1 MSNVKQVIVVRTDLN
16 MRKGKFGAQVAHASM
31 QFLLDAN
38 QSDSFG
44 ELHVVLTPEEI
55 EWLSGSF
62 TKIVVGVDSESA
74 LNELVLRAKM
84 SDITV
89 YQIVDSGKTE
99 FNGVPTLTC
108 AAFGPNDAADID
120 KITGH
125 LKLILQRAH
134 SLVAK
139 AFGLHPNYRG
149 FESLCAYNWKHA
161 REAEEIGLLNRRP
174 RKGSMGSNPIVSSK

>member
-16 MRKGKFGAQVAHASM
+16 MRKGKVAAQVAHASM

-55 EWLSGSF
+55 DWLNGSF

-89 YQIVDSGKTE
+89 FQIVDSGKTE
-99 FNGVPTLTC
+99 FNGIPTLTC
-108 AAFGPNDAADID
+108 AAFGPNAAADID

-125 LKLILQRAH
+125 LKLILTYIQRWMRAH
-134 SLVAK
+134 SLAAK

-149 FESLCAYNWKHA
+149 FESLCAYNGNMLERLK
-161 REAEEIGLLNRRP
+161 R
-174 RKGSMGSNPIVSSK
+174 SVC